1 MYEISDLEELTSNYI
16 LSLIGPNNFSNK
28 SWNDK
33 ITALKEILVDCIYS
47 KLDDKNDKN
56 TNTMEDKSE
65 SSVNLDFS
73 KISNLNVSNQNVII
87 TNNKFEMII
96 QKLDIIVIPFGSFPL
111 KIYLPESDV
120 DLTILLKDKET
131 QRIFTDYTSDFLI

>member
-1 MYEISDLEELTSNYI
+1 MCEIGVIEELTSNYI

-33 ITALKEILVDCIYS
+33 ITSLNEVLIDCIYS

-56 TNTMEDKSE
+56 TYDDKSE

-73 KISNLNVSNQNVII
+73 KISNLNVSNQNAII
-87 TNNKFEMII
+87 SNNKYELII
-96 QKLDIIVIPFGSFPL
+96 QKLEIIIVPFGSFPL
-111 KIYLPESDV
+111 RIYLPESDV
-120 DLTILLKDKET
+120 DLTVILKDKET
-131 QRIFTDYTSDFLI
+131 QKIFTDYSADFLI

>member
-1 MYEISDLEELTSNYI
+1 MCEIGIIEELTSNYI

-33 ITALKEILVDCIYS
+33 ITSLNEVLIDCIYS

-56 TNTMEDKSE
+56 TYDDKSE

-87 TNNKFEMII
+87 SNNKYELII
-96 QKLDIIVIPFGSFPL
+96 QKLEIIIVPFGSFPL
-111 KIYLPESDV
+111 RIYLPESDV
-120 DLTILLKDKET
+120 DLTVILKDKET
-131 QRIFTDYTSDFLI
+131 QKIFTDYSADFLI